1 MFDLVDVILFFLIS
15 IVFSSQLLSLRNR
28 TMDTPNPNPPN
39 LRGRRRPLIPNLN
52 RHQPPPVKPRIFTTT
67 YEVTP
72 EDITEVKDI
81 LVKARNLPL
90 ELVDIILD
98 DAEYWVCSS
107 TIIDHDDSE
116 SGRISIHG
124 AREGENQFLLRTKPL
139 GLTKWSPSSQDLWR
153 VEATPKQLEKEYSQS
168 DLQKLADDPLPTLEH
183 PFRKVVFDIESC
195 DQGWSSQHGDH
206 GTYRSSFTWF
216 EAGLERFDKN
226 NECERNSN
234 PYWRG
239 NLRSFRYLINH
250 IIGLP
255 DCPDRKNNDDN
266 SNDLD
271 IPTCAIRPIWPS
283 VVHDQG
289 SAGGP
294 RYNRDL
300 LADKYHEIQRNKHAV
315 GELQHH
321 HVEWTLDDNI
331 DPESLEAESLNEI
344 GRGSGTGNGE
354 FVRNLKFG
362 DMVTV
367 WGHARF
373 PGWVNSIK
381 KVQVKVYWAL

>member
-1 MFDLVDVILFFLIS
+1 MFDLVDVILFLLIS
-15 IVFSSQLLSLRNR
+15 IVFSSQLLSIRNR
-28 TMDTPNPNPPN
+28 TMDTPNPPIMFNP
-39 LRGRRRPLIPNLN
+39 RGRRRPLIPNLN
-52 RHQPPPVKPRIFTTT
+52 RHQPPREKPRIFTST

-90 ELVDIILD
+90 ELVDMILD
-98 DAEYWVCSS
+98 NAEYWVCCS

-124 AREGENQFLLRTKPL
+124 AREGETQFLLRTKPL
-139 GLTKWSPSSQDLWR
+139 GLTKWLPSSQDLWR
-153 VEATPKQLEKEYSQS
+153 VEATPKQLEEEYPQS
-168 DLQKLADDPLPTLEH
+168 DLQKLAEGPLPTLEH

-195 DQGWSSQHGDH
+195 DQGWSSHHDDH

-226 NECERNSN
+226 NEC
-234 PYWRG
+234 
-239 NLRSFRYLINH
+239 
-250 IIGLP
+250 LP
-255 DCPDRKNNDDN
+255 DCPDRKNNDD
-266 SNDLD
+266 SNGLD

-289 SAGGP
+289 GTGGP
-294 RYNRDL
+294 RYYHDL
-300 LADKYHEIQRNKHAV
+300 LGDKNREIQRNKHAV

-321 HVEWTLDDNI
+321 HVEWAWDDNI
-331 DPESLEAESLNEI
+331 DPESLETERLNEI

-362 DMVTV
+362 DMITV

-373 PGWVNSIK
+373 PGWTNSVK
-381 KVQVKVYWAL
+381 KVGVKVYWTL